1 MKSNVCKIDKGT
13 LDLEAILNESEKVA
27 VYNQLNEKQTLQLR
41 LLCEEIDGMLPNIID
56 DFCGDFWID
65 FEDGVCKINVAIEF
79 NEFTAGKK
87 KELIK
92 VSKNKKNAAVTGV
105 LGKIR
110 SALEDMFLD
119 SEWNKTYEMA
129 RLFNCANENCFGMD
143 YSYMWSLQQYK
154 QSIKKEEKEW
164 DELEK
169 SIVTSIADDIIVG
182 VKGRKANIIIVK
194 KFA

>member
-1 MKSNVCKIDKGT
+1 MKSNVCKINKGT
-13 LDLEAILNESEKVA
+13 LDLDAILNESEKVA

-41 LLCEEIDGMLPNIID
+41 LLCEEIDGLLPNIID
-56 DFCGDFWID
+56 EFCGDFWID

-79 NEFTAGKK
+79 NDFTAKK
-87 KELIK
+87 KKDLIK
-92 VSKNKKNAAVTGV
+92 ISKNQKNASATGI

-154 QSIKKEEKEW
+154 QSVKKEEKEW

-182 VKGRKANIIIVK
+182 VKGRCANIIIVK

>member
-1 MKSNVCKIDKGT
+1 MKSNVCKICNGT
-13 LDLEAILNESEKVA
+13 LDLDAILKESEKVA

-41 LLCEEIDGMLPNIID
+41 LLCEEVDGMLPNIID
-56 DFCGDFWID
+56 EFCGDFWID

-79 NEFTAGKK
+79 NDFTAKK
-87 KELIK
+87 KKDLIK
-92 VSKNKKNAAVTGV
+92 ISKNQKNASATGI

-154 QSIKKEEKEW
+154 QSVKKEEKEW

-182 VKGRKANIIIVK
+182 VKGRCANIIIVK

>member
-87 KELIK
+87 KDLIK
-92 VSKNKKNAAVTGV
+92 ISKNKKNAAVTGI

-110 SALEDMFLD
+110 SALEDLFLD